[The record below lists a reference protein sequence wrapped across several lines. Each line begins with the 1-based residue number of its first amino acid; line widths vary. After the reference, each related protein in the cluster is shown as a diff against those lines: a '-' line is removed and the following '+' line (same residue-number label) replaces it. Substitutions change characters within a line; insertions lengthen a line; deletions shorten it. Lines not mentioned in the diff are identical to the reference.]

1 MIDFEDYIRNFDYRA
16 IPKMK
21 ISSED
26 LLDLIL
32 AKEKVQVIDVRF
44 KEEAGMW
51 NFSFM
56 KNIPINE
63 LPDRLD
69 ELNKDSLIVV
79 ACPRNDR
86 ANIAMHYLKMKAYNV
101 KFLSDGLLKM
111 TDYLLG
117 GAAKKYHSVLN
128 NQ

>member
-1 MIDFEDYIRNFDYRA
+1 MIDFEDYIRNFNYQA

-21 ISSED
+21 ITSED

-32 AKEKVQVIDVRF
+32 AKEKVQIIDILFR
-44 KEEAGMW
+44 EEFEMW

-69 ELNKDSLIVV
+69 ELDKDVLVVV

-86 ANIAMHYLKMKAYNV
+86 SNIAMHYLKTKGYNV
-101 KFLSDGLLKM
+101 KFLYDGLLSM
-111 TDYLLG
+111 PSHLLG
-117 GAAKKYHSVLN
+117 GAAKKYYSILN
-128 NQ
+128 K